1 MNSFIRLKKAIPVFL
16 VVLGSFGLAPLA
28 QAVVPAPDGGY
39 GQDQGYG
46 PENTAEGEDAL
57 FSLFGGEDNTAIGF
71 NALYSTQ
78 GGSDNTAVGA
88 NALFSTTD
96 GEFNTAVGN
105 GALFANKTGEDNTA
119 IGSFA
124 LGNYRGGVG
133 DNVAIGAFALSA
145 LISGNRNIALGSNAG
160 ANLGRGGDN
169 IYIGNPGVG
178 LEESSIRIGVKGT
191 HFKAFIAGINGS
203 SITGMGVVVNANGR
217 LGTSASSARFKED
230 IKPMNTAS
238 EAILALKPVSFRYRK
253 EVDLEGTPQFG
264 LVAEDVEKV
273 KPDLVIRDPSGKPYS
288 VRYEAVN
295 AMLLNEF
302 LKEHC
307 KVQELEANA
316 VRQQKQIEALTA
328 GLQKVN
334 AQLELSGPAPQT
346 VVGNQ

>member
-1 MNSFIRLKKAIPVFL
+1 MNSFIRLKKRFRISRRA
-16 VVLGSFGLAPLA
+16 GLLWAC
-28 QAVVPAPDGGY
+28 AVSPSGCPAPDGGY

-46 PENTAEGEDAL
+46 PKTLLRVKMRFSAFSAAKTIPPSALMRSIAPKAGQTIRPWVPMRCLARRTENLTL
-57 FSLFGGEDNTAIGF
+57 PSVMVH
-71 NALYSTQ
+71 S
-78 GGSDNTAVGA
+78 
-88 NALFSTTD
+88 
-96 GEFNTAVGN
+96 
-105 GALFANKTGEDNTA
+105 FANKTGEDNTA

-253 EVDLEGTPQFG
+253 EVDPEGTPQFG

-273 KPDLVIRDPSGKPYS
+273 NPDLVIRDPR
-288 VRYEAVN
+288 VRFTAF
-295 AMLLNEF
+295 AT
-302 LKEHC
+302 
-307 KVQELEANA
+307 
-316 VRQQKQIEALTA
+316 KQ
-328 GLQKVN
+328 
-334 AQLELSGPAPQT
+334 
-346 VVGNQ
+346 